1 MNYWATKEALKEMI
15 RVGITEKDIKLDI
28 INHKHGNFL
37 NKLANIVVEPKN
49 DEIVFIRHP
58 LNVGNEDLMEIVF
71 IDECWNK
78 K

>member
-1 MNYWATKEALKEMI
+1 MSYWATKEALKEMI
-15 RVGITEKDIKLDI
+15 REGITEKDIRLDI
-28 INHKHGNFL
+28 INHMQGNLL

-49 DEIVFIRHP
+49 EELVYIKHP
-58 LNVGNEDLMEIVF
+58 LDEGNEDLMEIVF